1 MEVDEDIKQ
10 DFKEEKNYDELSV
23 KDLSNEINML
33 KKHLKSLEKLL
44 KNKKTGH
51 NEANKLFKK

>member
-1 MEVDEDIKQ
+1 MEEEEDIKQ

>member
-1 MEVDEDIKQ
+1 MEEDEDIKQ
-10 DFKEEKNYDELSV
+10 DFKKEKNYEELSV

-33 KKHLKSLEKLL
+33 KKQLKSLEKLL
-44 KNKKTGH
+44 KNKQTGH

>member
-1 MEVDEDIKQ
+1 MEEDEDIKQ